1 MHLPRETNARNCV
14 AANAGAFERST
25 DGQTARAPPIARILF
40 GPTGARRR
48 KCCVF
53 FDAGAENAALIV
65 DDQCA
70 RAAGAYV
77 NSENVNGP
85 VSFSD
90 FFLHPR
96 AF

>member
-1 MHLPRETNARNCV
+1 LSREPNAGDRV
-14 AANAGAFERST
+14 AADAGAFERSANRE
-25 DGQTARAPPIARILF
+25 TARAPPIALILF
-40 GPTGARRR
+40 GPTGTRR
-48 KCCVF
+48 CEGCVLF
-53 FDAGAENAALIV
+53 HSGAENAALIV